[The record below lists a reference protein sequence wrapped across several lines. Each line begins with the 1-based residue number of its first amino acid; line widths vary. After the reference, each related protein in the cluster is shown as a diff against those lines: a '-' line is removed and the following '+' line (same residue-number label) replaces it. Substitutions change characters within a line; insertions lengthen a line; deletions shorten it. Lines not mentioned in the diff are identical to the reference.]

1 MGNIFIAALPYQAP
15 VVRLSLR
22 GLLKIRAEPG
32 ALSRE
37 GIGCHCNKWIP
48 QCLRGKWK
56 RFSLSGSE
64 QPGVTVASPGCHLQP
79 ISLYKGWW
87 IRTGGGGKASTETE
101 DEGHKNDEANSI
113 SALIGGGSRGWTEGG
128 TRNLTRAFSAF
139 QRSVFSRFPTRKS
152 FLAWGDALF
161 CCWRTTDSSRNKQT
175 VFYKMTGSNTGI
187 RRKTVSDLKQ
197 TLQCWRTDTCAQ

>member
-22 GLLKIRAEPG
+22 GLLKIWAEPG

-48 QCLRGKWK
+48 QCLQGKWK

-87 IRTGGGGKASTETE
+87 IRAGGGGKASTETE

-113 SALIGGGSRGWTEGG
+113 GALIGDGSREGG
-128 TRNLTRAFSAF
+128 HKEEPEVLQGPFHVLAIC
-139 QRSVFSRFPTRKS
+139 VF
-152 FLAWGDALF
+152 
-161 CCWRTTDSSRNKQT
+161 
-175 VFYKMTGSNTGI
+175 
-187 RRKTVSDLKQ
+187 TVSDAEELFGLRWRSLVLLKDHWQ
-197 TLQCWRTDTCAQ
+197 LKE